1 MKNAAMSLARSRSIA
16 TVFATASALTVLVS
30 ACGSPPE
37 CNAIYIPPEI
47 TGTYTAT
54 NAPFTRAGDLL
65 VCYGSKCG
73 AELEGQFSITVN
85 RTPQN
90 GTFVGDAGAPV
101 PDPSTITFT
110 YTVPTQGVKQCQSGD
125 ILRIRYPNRTEGPW
139 SVDLRFVANVKAET
153 ECTPCHGTFEP
164 AP

>member
-1 MKNAAMSLARSRSIA
+1 M
-16 TVFATASALTVLVS
+16 
-30 ACGSPPE
+30 
-37 CNAIYIPPEI
+37 
-47 TGTYTAT
+47 
-54 NAPFTRAGDLL
+54 

-73 AELEGQFSITVN
+73 AELEGQFSVTVN

-90 GTFVGDAGAPV
+90 GTFVGDAGPPV
-101 PDPSTITFT
+101 TPNPSTITFS

-153 ECTPCHGTFEP
+153 ECTPCHGTFEAVP
-164 AP
+164 